1 MFDSFYPKNNNP
13 LMIRR
18 WLILLLVVNLNLR
31 IAAEERADSD
41 WWSLQQVKRPEVP
54 EVQNKQWVRNPIDN
68 FVLAKL
74 EETGL
79 GPAPEAN
86 ARLLT
91 RRLHFDL
98 IGLPPASDASPEID
112 ELLASPHYGERWA
125 RHWLDVA
132 RYGESNGFEYDQLR
146 PNAWAYR
153 DWVIDALNQDM
164 PYDRFARL
172 QIAGDVIEPNDPGA
186 ITATGFLVC
195 GAFDG
200 LKPSGDKQRK
210 IMRQDEMEDLVGT
223 VSQTFLGLTVH
234 CARCHDHK
242 FDPILQKEYYQMASA
257 LGGVHRGDRDV
268 PASGN
273 PTTLKQKRELL
284 KNKLENGDK
293 KIRELILKESRGAS
307 RNNGGSQPIARWTF
321 DKDLKDQIGNLHG
334 KSMNGAKINGGA
346 LELDGQSG
354 YVMTV
359 PINQD
364 MKAKTLESWVKL
376 NNLDQRG
383 GAAMSVQ
390 SNDGRKFDAI
400 VFGEREPRRWMAGSE
415 GYSRTQSF
423 GEGEENEAKD
433 QFTHIAIVYKANGQ
447 IIAYRNG
454 KPYGKAYKTESMDFS
469 SGNSQVLFG
478 MRHGTKAGNNLMLSG
493 KIDRAQ
499 LYDKALT
506 AEEIAISAN
515 GDFVSEA
522 ELVARLRPEQKIV
535 RERWKTEIARIDKE
549 LSKMKKRKVYS
560 VRPSKAPVTH
570 LLVRGSPF
578 ELGDEV
584 SAGGVRSVTGS
595 ISANFGLRPDAP
607 DAERRKKLASWISAP
622 DNPLFARVIVNRIW
636 HYHFG
641 KGLIQTTNDLGFNG
655 GTPSHPKLLDWLA
668 AELKERK
675 WSLKAMHKLICD
687 SATYRQSSQENTK
700 ALAKDSDNVL
710 LWKRSISRL
719 EAELIRDSILTV
731 SGQLNK
737 KMGGPGY
744 RDFKMYN
751 HKGSWVYDSTDPEG
765 IEFNRRSIYR
775 TWARGNV
782 HPLLAPLD
790 CPDPSASAPV
800 RSTTT
805 TPLGA
810 LSMMNTSFVLRMSRK
825 FADRLKAE
833 AGNDIN
839 AQVKRGFELAFM
851 RSPKEEEKIIIEDF
865 VKKNGLSALC
875 RVLLNSNEFIYLN

>member
-1 MFDSFYPKNNNP
+1 MIDSFYPKNNNP
-13 LMIRR
+13 LMIRH
-18 WLILLLVVNLNLR
+18 WLIFLLVANLNLR

-86 ARLLT
+86 ARSLT

-98 IGLPPASDASPEID
+98 IGLPPASGTSPEID

-307 RNNGGSQPIARWTF
+307 RNNGSPQPIARWTF

-346 LELDGQSG
+346 LELDGQSA

-400 VFGEREPRRWMAGSE
+400 VFGEREPKRWMAGSE

-423 GEGEENEAKD
+423 GGEEENEAKD
-433 QFTHIAIVYKANGQ
+433 QFTHIAIVYKADGQ

-454 KPYGKAYKTESMDFS
+454 KPYGKAYKTGSMDFS
-469 SGNSQVLFG
+469 SGNYQVLFG
-478 MRHGTKAGNNLMLSG
+478 MRHGTKAANNLMLSG

-499 LYDKALT
+499 LYNKALT

-549 LSKMKKRKVYS
+549 LSKMKKRKVYA

-578 ELGDEV
+578 ELGEEV

-595 ISANFGLRPDAP
+595 MPASFGLGPDAP
-607 DAERRKKLASWISAP
+607 DADRRKKLATWVTAS

-687 SATYRQSSQENTK
+687 SATYRQSSQENPK

-765 IEFNRRSIYR
+765 TEFNRRSIYR